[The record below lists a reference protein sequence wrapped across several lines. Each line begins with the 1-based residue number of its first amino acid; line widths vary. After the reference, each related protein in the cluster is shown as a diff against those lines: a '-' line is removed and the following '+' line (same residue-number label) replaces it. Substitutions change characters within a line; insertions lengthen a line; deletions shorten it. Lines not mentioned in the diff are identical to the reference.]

1 MTYQTFFQTSYG
13 IGLVAATASGVCRV
27 ELPSPDQ
34 LPDIATVY
42 HSSALAC
49 RAAELLEHYF
59 KGERIDFAQLPVDL
73 HGLTSF
79 QQQILSLAM
88 QIPYGR
94 VVSYGCLAQQA
105 GYPGASRAVGGAM
118 AANPIPIIVPCHR
131 VVAASGALTGYS
143 GPGGIVMKKNL
154 LSLEGVEFRGKTA
167 TSKIDCFTQEVLI
180 KK

>member
-1 MTYQTFFQTSYG
+1 
-13 IGLVAATASGVCRV
+13 
-27 ELPSPDQ
+27 
-34 LPDIATVY
+34 
-42 HSSALAC
+42 
-49 RAAELLEHYF
+49 
-59 KGERIDFAQLPVDL
+59 
-73 HGLTSF
+73 
-79 QQQILSLAM
+79 M